1 MSAPGRAAGFLTT
14 LWRYFSAA
22 SLYDSEH
29 PHRRALVAEVHR
41 SLSDLLRFDPRPSFS
56 ILEGEVVYGDAPLR
70 DLRAAG
76 WPARFEEADVGR
88 IEFRAGVARE
98 EVAAFLEAIDARL
111 RGDAPTGPSAP
122 SGDGT
127 GAPSGDGAG
136 APSFQLEHVRFG
148 PLGFRD
154 PEAEGRGHRDL
165 GGVELAEEAGALDW
179 LHQEA
184 EESGSVPVAETL
196 AIVQS
201 LSVGMHGAQRLMAP
215 FLSLKE
221 SDQYTAGHCINVAI
235 LAMSLAEEIGLP
247 AVAVRGLGAA
257 GLLHDVGK
265 VTVPS
270 EILNKPG
277 RLTREERAVIE
288 RHPVEGCR
296 ILLESGDE
304 MALPAVVAYEHH
316 IGAEGGGYPRTR
328 FPRTP
333 MLASRIVQICDFY
346 DALRTRRRYRA
357 PLPAERVVGILRENA
372 GTHLDS
378 DLVEPFVSMIERW
391 DPATLLS
398 ETGGN
403 GAETPAAAVGADE
416 SAAGQTADGPP
427 DGPAED
433 RTF

>member
-1 MSAPGRAAGFLTT
+1 MSAPRQATEFLTT

-22 SLYDSEH
+22 SLYRPDH

-41 SLSDLLRFDPRPSFS
+41 SLTELLRGDPHPFFS
-56 ILEGEVVYGDAPLR
+56 ILEGEVVYADSPMR
-70 DLRAAG
+70 ELRAAG
-76 WPARFEEADVGR
+76 WPTRLEEADVGR
-88 IEFRAGVARE
+88 LEFRRGIERE
-98 EVAAFLEAIDARL
+98 EVAVFLQAIEERL
-111 RGDAPTGPSAP
+111 RGDGAETAAAPPGAATADAP
-122 SGDGT
+122 
-127 GAPSGDGAG
+127 A
-136 APSFQLEHVRFG
+136 FQLAHARFG

-154 PEAEGRGHRDL
+154 PEAEGRGQRDL

-179 LHQEA
+179 LHGEA
-184 EESGSVPVAETL
+184 EETGAVPVAETL

-201 LSVGMHGAQRLMAP
+201 LSVGMHGAQRLIAP
-215 FLSLKE
+215 FLTLKE
-221 SDQYTAGHCINVAI
+221 TDQYTAGHCINVAI
-235 LAMSLAEEIGLP
+235 LAMSLAEEVGLP
-247 AVAVRGLGAA
+247 AVAVRGIGAA

-277 RLTREERAVIE
+277 RLTDEERAVIE

-296 ILLESGDE
+296 ILLDSGDE

-316 IGAEGGGYPRTR
+316 IGSEGGGYPRTR
-328 FPRTP
+328 FPRTT
-333 MLASRIVQICDFY
+333 MLASRVVQVCDFY

-372 GTHLDS
+372 GAHLDP

-391 DPATLLS
+391 DPATLLD
-398 ETGGN
+398 EEIGN
-403 GAETPAAAVGADE
+403 GGEPAEEPTGEP
-416 SAAGQTADGPP
+416 T
-427 DGPAED
+427 ED

>member
-41 SLSDLLRFDPRPSFS
+41 SLGDLLRFDPRASFS

-88 IEFRAGVARE
+88 IEFRAGIRRE
-98 EVAAFLEAIDARL
+98 EVAAFLEAIDERL
-111 RGDAPTGPSAP
+111 RGDAPTQPSAP
-122 SGDGT
+122 G
-127 GAPSGDGAG
+127 GDGAG

-154 PEAEGRGHRDL
+154 PETEGRGRRDL
-165 GGVELAEEAGALDW
+165 GGVDLTEEAGALDW

-184 EESGSVPVAETL
+184 QESGSVPVAETL

-221 SDQYTAGHCINVAI
+221 TDQYTAGHCINVAI

-277 RLTREERAVIE
+277 RLTEEERAVIE

-316 IGAEGGGYPRTR
+316 ISVEGGGYPRTR

-357 PLPAERVVGILRENA
+357 PLPAERVVSILRENA
-372 GTHLDS
+372 GIHLDS

-391 DPATLLS
+391 DPATLLN
-398 ETGGN
+398 ETRGN
-403 GAETPAAAVGADE
+403 GA
-416 SAAGQTADGPP
+416 DGPVAGETV

-433 RTF
+433 RSF